1 MIYPAHPGARDR
13 DTSIAAADAIAP
25 QAPNLRTATKS
36 ALAASEPHGLTADE
50 VAAVLGLSIL
60 SIRPR
65 VTELSRMGVIEDS
78 GARRANQSGK
88 RAIVWRMKWKRDLFA

>member
-88 RAIVWRMKWKRDLFA
+88 KWKRDLFA